1 LKTLHIE
8 PLTREAFA
16 PFGDV
21 IEMEG
26 HQPSP
31 MNYGM
36 AERFHALAEVEAL
49 GDDAR
54 AIISMV
60 KSSQYALPHTVDI
73 MERHP
78 QGSQAFVPLD
88 ETPFIV
94 IVAPPDDELNPSA
107 IQAFRSNGRQGINY
121 HRGVWHCPL
130 LTPFAQMNFILV
142 ERAGS
147 GNNCDEVR
155 LDTGQQYLLEQVDQ
169 GLLTGP

>member
-1 LKTLHIE
+1 MKSLQIK
-8 PLTREAFA
+8 PLTREDFA

-26 HQPSP
+26 HQSSP

-36 AERFHALAEVEAL
+36 AERYHALAEVETL

-54 AIISMV
+54 AIISLV
-60 KSSQYALPHTVDI
+60 KSTQYGLPHTVNI

-78 QGSQAFVPLD
+78 LGSQAFIPLD
-88 ETPFIV
+88 ATPFIV
-94 IVAPPDDELNPSA
+94 IVAPPDDTLNPAA
-107 IQAFRSNGRQGINY
+107 IQAFKSNGKQGINY

-147 GNNCDEVR
+147 GNNCDEVALR
-155 LDTGQQYLLEQVDQ
+155 EGDQYLLEQMD
-169 GLLTGP
+169 

>member
-1 LKTLHIE
+1 LKSLNIK
-8 PLTREAFA
+8 PLTGEGFA

-26 HQPSP
+26 HQSSP

-36 AERFHALAEVEAL
+36 AERYHALAEVETL

-54 AIISMV
+54 AIISLV

-78 QGSQAFVPLD
+78 QGSQAFIPLN

-94 IVAPPDDELNPSA
+94 IVAPADNELNPSA
-107 IQAFRSNGRQGINY
+107 IQAFRSNGKQGINY

-147 GNNCDEVR
+147 GNNCDEVG
-155 LDTGQQYLLEQVDQ
+155 LDAEQQYLLEKI
-169 GLLTGP
+169 

>member
-1 LKTLHIE
+1 MKSLHLK
-8 PLTREAFA
+8 PLSREAFA
-16 PFGDV
+16 RFGDV

-26 HQPSP
+26 HPSSP

-36 AERFHALAEVEAL
+36 AERYHALAEIEAL
-49 GDDAR
+49 GKDAR
-54 AIISMV
+54 AIISLV
-60 KSSQYALPHTVDI
+60 QSSQYSLPHTVDI

-78 QGSQAFVPLD
+78 LGSQAFIPLD

-94 IVAPPDDELNPSA
+94 IVAPAEDELNPSA
-107 IQAFRSNGRQGINY
+107 IQAFRSNGKQGINY

-130 LTPFAQMNFILV
+130 LTPFAQMSFILV

-155 LDTGQQYLLEQVDQ
+155 LDTEQQYLLEQADR
-169 GLLTGP
+169 P

>member
-1 LKTLHIE
+1 MKPLPIK
-8 PLTREAFA
+8 PLTWEGFA

-26 HQPSP
+26 HQSSP

-36 AERFHALAEVEAL
+36 AERYHALAEVETL

-54 AIISMV
+54 AIISLV
-60 KSSQYALPHTVDI
+60 KSTQYALPHTVDI

-78 QGSQAFVPLD
+78 LGSQAFIPLD
-88 ETPFIV
+88 ATPFIV
-94 IVAPPDDELNPSA
+94 IVAPPDDALNPTA
-107 IQAFRSNGRQGINY
+107 IQAFRSNGKQGINY

-130 LTPFAQMNFILV
+130 LTPFAEMNFIMV

-147 GNNCDEVR
+147 GNNCDEVE
-155 LDTGQQYLLEQVDQ
+155 LGEGEQYLLEQL
-169 GLLTGP
+169 G